1 MSPQSLN
8 KSSTPDQDSS
18 LRNKVFLIVD
28 DDPVFTQVMSRSLTR
43 RGYTTVV
50 ADSAEAAL
58 PLIEEHQ
65 PSLASLDLKMEGDT
79 GLNLLPR
86 LLQLVPD
93 CKVVILTGY
102 SSIATAVEAIKLGAV
117 NYLPKPADTDE
128 ILAALKQTDANPEQ
142 EIAEKPMSVNRLT
155 WEHIQKVLTE
165 NDGNISATARQLGMH
180 RRTLQ
185 RKLQKR
191 PVRE

>member
-1 MSPQSLN
+1 MSPQNNLN
-8 KSSTPDQDSS
+8 NAGLKEPE
-18 LRNKVFLIVD
+18 LRNNTFLIVD
-28 DDPVFTQVMSRSLTR
+28 DDPVFSQVMSRSLTR
-43 RGYTTVV
+43 RGYNTIV
-50 ADSAEAAL
+50 AESAEEAL
-58 PLIEEHQ
+58 PLIEQHQ

-86 LLQLVPD
+86 LLKLVPD

-128 ILAALKQTDANPEQ
+128 ILAALKQTGANPSQ
-142 EIAEKPMSVNRLT
+142 EIADKPMSVNRLT

>member
-1 MSPQSLN
+1 MSPQSLSN
-8 KSSTPDQDSS
+8 TQDSATEPQ
-18 LRNKVFLIVD
+18 LRNNVFLIVD

-50 ADSAEAAL
+50 AESAEAAL
-58 PLIEEHQ
+58 PLIEEHK

-79 GLNLLPR
+79 GLNLLPN

>member
-1 MSPQSLN
+1 MSD
-8 KSSTPDQDSS
+8 T
-18 LRNKVFLIVD
+18 RFLIVD
-28 DDPVFTQVMSRSLTR
+28 DDPVFSRVLARSLTR
-43 RGYTTVV
+43 RGYDTQV
-50 ADSAEAAL
+50 AESAEEAL
-58 PLIEEHQ
+58 PIIRSFKPQ
-65 PSLASLDLKMEGDT
+65 LATLDLKMEGDT
-79 GLNLLPR
+79 GLLLLPR
-86 LLQLVPD
+86 LLSEVPD

-117 NYLPKPADTDE
+117 NYLCKPADTDE
-128 ILAALKQTDANPEQ
+128 VLHALEQEEGNPEQ
-142 EIAEKPMSVNRLT
+142 ALAEKPMSVNRLT
-155 WEHIQKVLTE
+155 WEHIQKVLNE

>member
-1 MSPQSLN
+1 MSPQNNLN
-8 KSSTPDQDSS
+8 NPASKESE
-18 LRNKVFLIVD
+18 LRNNTFLIVD
-28 DDPVFTQVMSRSLTR
+28 DDPVFSQVMSRSLTR

-58 PLIEEHQ
+58 PLIEQHK
-65 PSLASLDLKMEGDT
+65 PCLASLDLKMEGDT

-86 LLQLVPD
+86 LLQIVPD

>member
-1 MSPQSLN
+1 MPE
-8 KSSTPDQDSS
+8 T
-18 LRNKVFLIVD
+18 RFLIVD
-28 DDPVFTQVMSRSLTR
+28 DDPVFSRVLARSLTR
-43 RGYTTVV
+43 RGYSTRV
-50 ADSAEAAL
+50 AESAEEAL
-58 PLIEEHQ
+58 PLAREFKPH
-65 PSLASLDLKMEGDT
+65 LVTLDLKMEGET
-79 GLNLLPR
+79 GLLFLPR
-86 LLQLVPD
+86 LLEIQTD

-117 NYLPKPADTDE
+117 NYLCKPADTDE
-128 ILAALKQTDANPEQ
+128 ILVALEQEEGNPEQ
-142 EIAEKPMSVNRLT
+142 AIAEKPMSVNRLT
-155 WEHIQKVLTE
+155 WEHIQKVLNE

>member
-1 MSPQSLN
+1 M
-8 KSSTPDQDSS
+8 
-18 LRNKVFLIVD
+18 RNNIFLIVD
-28 DDPVFTQVMSRSLTR
+28 DDPVFSQVMSRSLTR
-43 RGYTTVV
+43 RGYDTVV
-50 ADSAEAAL
+50 AESAEEAL
-58 PLIEEHQ
+58 PLIEQHQ

-79 GLNLLPR
+79 GLNLLPS
-86 LLQLVPD
+86 LLKLVPD
-93 CKVVILTGY
+93 CKVIILTGY

-128 ILAALKQTDANPEQ
+128 ILAALKQTDANPSQ
-142 EIAEKPMSVNRLT
+142 EIADKPMSVNRLT